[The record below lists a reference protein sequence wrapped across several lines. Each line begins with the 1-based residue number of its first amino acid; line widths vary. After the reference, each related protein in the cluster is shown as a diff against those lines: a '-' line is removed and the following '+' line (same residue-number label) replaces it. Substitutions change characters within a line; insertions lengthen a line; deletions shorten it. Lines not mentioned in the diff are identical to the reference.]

1 MNPQSEKL
9 FENGMALTFDD
20 VLVVPSYSELL
31 PSQVDIRTRLAKD
44 VVLNI
49 PLISAAMDTVT
60 ESSLAIALARMGG
73 MGIIH
78 RNMSPEK
85 QATEVDRVK
94 RSESGMILDPVCLEK
109 NASLAEA
116 RELMQKFKISGIPI
130 VQGEEKKLVGIL
142 TNRDI
147 RFCKDDDFK
156 KPVSE
161 FMTAD
166 KLITARVGTTLDE
179 ARDILQRYRIEK
191 LPLTDE
197 AGCLKGLITVK
208 DISKKADYPN
218 AALDKLGR
226 LLVGAAVGVGAD
238 LEKRIQLL
246 SSRNVDAVVIDTAHG
261 HSRGVIEA
269 IRRIKAAVPGL
280 PVIAGNVVTAEGVR
294 ALVQA
299 GADAVKIGVGAGSI
313 CTTRII
319 SGAGMPQL
327 SAIYECAKE
336 AAKFDIP
343 VIADGGVKYS
353 GDMVKALVAGAD
365 CIMLGSLLA
374 GLEESPGELVL
385 YNGRQ
390 YKTYRGMGSMG
401 ALQGYGK
408 DRYATGLGGGE
419 KLVPEGVEG
428 MVPYKGKL
436 SDFVFQL
443 VGGLRSGCGYAGAK
457 TLQDLKQK
465 TGLVRISNAGLLES
479 HPHSITIT
487 REAPNYQRGDF

>member
-44 VVLNI
+44 IVLNI

-269 IRRIKAAVPGL
+269 IRRIKAVVPGL